1 MAALHHRC
9 GVELD
14 DLMQEAYLA
23 MLRAVR
29 LWRSDGGTGFIGIY
43 ELTLRTA
50 FADVCG
56 LRTMRNRNDPLQTAV
71 SLDTP
76 VGEDG
81 EETNA
86 LVDFVQ
92 DTQAEDRLLEIE
104 REELVEAVQAA
115 LQQLPNEL
123 RETLINAF
131 WFDRPVNAR
140 LRDTAQSAQK
150 ARSLPNAADVCLRY
164 RLGTFCFLTR
174 LRAHARRGISV
185 GHTRYRTFK
194 KPKFFCIYTRRIK
207 PAPGKP

>member
-1 MAALHHRC
+1 MQAHSAEQTNAIAAAVQNGELDVLTLWAAVRGYAYRKARRWAAALEHRS
-9 GVELD
+9 GQDIE
-14 DLMQEAYLA
+14 DLMQEAFLA

-43 ELTLRTA
+43 EFTLRTA
-50 FADVCG
+50 FADACSI
-56 LRTMRNRNDPLQTAV
+56 RTVRSRSDPLQTAI

-123 RETLINAF
+123 REALTDVF
-131 WFDRPVNAR
+131 WHNRPV
-140 LRDTAQSAQK
+140 D
-150 ARSLPNAADVCLRY
+150 
-164 RLGTFCFLTR
+164 TR
-174 LRAHARRGISV
+174 LRNTALKALRHPTIS
-185 GHTRYRTFK
+185 RTLRTY
-194 KPKFFCIYTRRIK
+194 I
-207 PAPGKP
+207 